1 MENLKEL
8 ILFCNFDKLNKS
20 ILIIGG
26 SPYIDR
32 YFDNIFTDRNTAGYH
47 DGVMKDRDW
56 NNADYWTDLVASFNG
71 KKFDFIYV
79 DIGSGSYL
87 HGVIHDFQKIIDQ
100 CLKDNGKLIA
110 DYDDISSIESDL
122 IGSKKFIALNAF
134 PSLGQITKETIMHSM
149 HKLLIYSKSNITIK
163 AYNTLK
169 EYNDDLNSY
178 KLKHQFSLKDILY
191 KLTRG

>member
-47 DGVMKDRDW
+47 DGVMKGRDW
-56 NNADYWTDLVASFNG
+56 KETSFWTDLVESFNG

-79 DIGSGSYL
+79 DIGSGSHL
-87 HGVIHDFQKIIDQ
+87 GLAIHDFQKIIDQ
-100 CLKDNGKLIA
+100 SLKDNGKLIA
-110 DYDDISSIESDL
+110 DYHDISSIESVL
-122 IGSKKFIALNAF
+122 IGSKKFVALNAF
-134 PSLGQITKETIMHSM
+134 PSLGQITKETIMNNMS
-149 HKLLIYSKSNITIK
+149 KLLIYSKSNITIK

-169 EYNDDLNSY
+169 EYNDDLNNY